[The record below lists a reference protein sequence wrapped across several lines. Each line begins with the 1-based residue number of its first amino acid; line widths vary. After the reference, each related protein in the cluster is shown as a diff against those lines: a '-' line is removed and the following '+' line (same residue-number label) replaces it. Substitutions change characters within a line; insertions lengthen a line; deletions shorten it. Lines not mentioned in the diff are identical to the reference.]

1 MIVKFFKSNNNPKAA
16 LDYLIGK
23 ERDREEATLLQG
35 NVDLSLKI
43 AESLTF
49 ANRYTAGCLS
59 FEENDIPREDKQA
72 IIDHFENAVFSGL
85 EAEQYNILW
94 IEHRDKGRLELNFFI
109 PNVELTSQK
118 RLQPYFDRADRPL
131 IENLKQ
137 VINHKYGLSD
147 PNAPEKRQSLISRA
161 DLPKNKKE
169 ALNAISDGIEG
180 LIKSGNIKNR
190 DDIIRALE
198 SSGIEIAR
206 ITPKNIS
213 IKTEGQNL
221 RLKGA
226 FYEQDFKFSE
236 DLSRDLTERAR
247 EYERSRPERYQTA
260 RERLDRAITARQ
272 QEFSRKYPNRAIEIN
287 QENGKYVSVT
297 HDNSVI
303 IASDNLPSRSLSRM
317 AGEQKLP
324 RNERVES
331 ISGALPNPIKQYK
344 TNQLHDEGQFK
355 TNVRTDRPQ
364 LQRNVMGRQ
373 LQDNTGKI
381 DNDSNNRAFRES
393 IERII
398 ATARKYSQSIIE
410 KVGRI
415 GTRERLNQETEQRN
429 QQRISDIKSTNKI
442 FAIELNLKK
451 QAVKKEK
458 GFGISL

>member
-1 MIVKFFKSNNNPKAA
+1 MIVKFFKSNNNPKATI
-16 LDYLIGK
+16 DYLIGK
-23 ERDREEATLLQG
+23 ERDREEATVLQG
-35 NVDLSLKI
+35 NVDLSLNI
-43 AESLTF
+43 AQSLTF

-72 IIDHFENAVFSGL
+72 IIDHFEKAVFSGL
-85 EAEQYNILW
+85 ETEQYNILW

-137 VINHKYGLSD
+137 VINHEHGLSD
-147 PNAPEKRQSLISRA
+147 PNAPEKRQSLISQA

-169 ALNAISDGIEG
+169 ALNAINEGIEG

-226 FYEQDFKFSE
+226 FYEQDFRFSE

-272 QEFSRKYPNRAIEIN
+272 QEFSRKYPNRAGEIN
-287 QENGKYVSVT
+287 QTYDKNISIT
-297 HDNSVI
+297 DANSI
-303 IASDNLPSRSLSRM
+303 HHSDNYRYRGILSSVE
-317 AGEQKLP
+317 GEHQLP
-324 RNERVES
+324 RNERVEN
-331 ISGALPNPIKQYK
+331 ISGALPNPIEQHK

-355 TNVRTDRPQ
+355 TNVCTDRPQ

-373 LQDNTGKI
+373 LQDNTKEL
-381 DNDSNNRAFRES
+381 NHDSNNRAFREN

-415 GTRERLNQETEQRN
+415 GTRERLNQETERANKQGIN
-429 QQRISDIKSTNKI
+429 EIKSINKI
-442 FAIELNLKK
+442 FEVELNIKNK
-451 QAVKKEK
+451 STSKDKWIDMA
-458 GFGISL
+458 F